1 MAASCASATR
11 LKRGRRATLA
21 PVTAAPERTRALPA
35 YRLRFQERP
44 GYLYAHVQGEEDSF
58 DITRD
63 YWLAIAGECARRGT
77 RSLLVLDELTADP
90 ATREELE
97 RLVPSLVGLGFE
109 GMRIAFVE
117 PHSARV
123 ALVEHAEL
131 LARELGYTVRVFGEF
146 SAADLWLRHGEV

>member
-1 MAASCASATR
+1 M
-11 LKRGRRATLA
+11 
-21 PVTAAPERTRALPA
+21 TAAPERTRALPA

-90 ATREELE
+90 VL
-97 RLVPSLVGLGFE
+97 PSF
-109 GMRIAFVE
+109 R
-117 PHSARV
+117 
-123 ALVEHAEL
+123 
-131 LARELGYTVRVFGEF
+131 F
-146 SAADLWLRHGEV
+146 SAKALFDGIAVTAERAS